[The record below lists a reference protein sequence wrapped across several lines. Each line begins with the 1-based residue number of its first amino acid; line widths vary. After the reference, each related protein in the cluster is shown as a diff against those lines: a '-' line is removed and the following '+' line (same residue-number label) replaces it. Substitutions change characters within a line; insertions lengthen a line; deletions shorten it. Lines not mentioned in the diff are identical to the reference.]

1 MINKQKQKRIQK
13 ERRHARIRSK
23 VSGTSER
30 PRISIFRSHMHMYA
44 QVIDDS
50 IGKTLVSVTDKGMS
64 SGESVRQKKT
74 ERAFVL
80 GKEIARRAK
89 EKGIKSVVFDTGGN
103 TFHGRVKQ
111 FADGAREGG
120 LMF

>member
-13 ERRHARIRSK
+13 ERRHVRIRSK
-23 VSGTSER
+23 VSGISER
-30 PRISIFRSHMHMYA
+30 PRLSIFRSHMHMYA

-50 IGKTLVSVTDKGMS
+50 IGKTLVSVTDRGMS
-64 SGESVRQKKT
+64 SGESVKRKKT

-120 LMF
+120 LVF

>member
-1 MINKQKQKRIQK
+1 MISKQKQKRIQK

-120 LMF
+120 LVF

>member
-64 SGESVRQKKT
+64 SGELVRQKKT

-120 LMF
+120 LVF

>member
-120 LMF
+120 LVF

>member
-1 MINKQKQKRIQK
+1 
-13 ERRHARIRSK
+13 
-23 VSGTSER
+23 
-30 PRISIFRSHMHMYA
+30 MYA

-80 GKEIARRAK
+80 GKEIARCAK

-120 LMF
+120 LVF

>member
-1 MINKQKQKRIQK
+1 
-13 ERRHARIRSK
+13 
-23 VSGTSER
+23 
-30 PRISIFRSHMHMYA
+30 MHMYA

-120 LMF
+120 LVF